1 MCYDVLLTVSSSELT
16 LAWALRTSPREY
28 PVWQDQ
34 PWNWASVA
42 TFLSSQAVI
51 LALICCLI
59 WYNPHYMTRVEL
71 IDSSFYKRSPR
82 FLITLVSVSGHRDV
96 HFVLASNYFFF
107 EVFNKKK
114 KNKHFMFFPVKSNDF
129 SLTLYD
135 IWHIISASL
144 RILSIFC
151 YKCLRAYTASMPIL
165 GSVPNRGITHHLM
178 SCVLM
183 SIYAHDLFSLLKHKL
198 LEANKSISFILFSP
212 MASCSKLILTELIQ
226 IQ

>member
-1 MCYDVLLTVSSSELT
+1 MCYDVLLTVSSSDLP

-114 KNKHFMFFPVKSNDF
+114 KTSISCSFQSKVMILVWLYMTYDTL
-129 SLTLYD
+129 SLPLWEYFQYFATNVYG
-135 IWHIISASL
+135 
-144 RILSIFC
+144 
-151 YKCLRAYTASMPIL
+151 PIL
-165 GSVPNRGITHHLM
+165 RQCLYL
-178 SCVLM
+178 VL
-183 SIYAHDLFSLLKHKL
+183 Y
-198 LEANKSISFILFSP
+198 
-212 MASCSKLILTELIQ
+212 LTEV
-226 IQ
+226 